1 MAGPADCPIIH
12 RIPRM
17 HFKERHE
24 SVRENC
30 LAPPQLTILTIGL
43 ARPLDDALLQAFRVV
58 EAAGAEDALRH
69 LKQEETAV
77 LVLGSRLAPNDA
89 LNILTRHSS
98 DSPGNSTAAVL
109 LWAGCDPELFQP
121 AVNEGHIFYMARAE
135 ITGDQ
140 LRSII
145 LCGAA
150 RFRSRLKGH
159 QDPLTAFARIDQ
171 LLDFCIRLPMQV
183 DLPSSAALLTETVRT
198 LMNAELV
205 QYLVYDAEDEILA
218 PADALDNKEWS
229 ESAAAG
235 LAAFVARTG
244 EPIRLDCIGLDPR
257 YDFEADNPGGPEDAR
272 FLAVPLIG
280 TNGLPAGVITATRSG
295 KSGPFSEE
303 DTRLLDLL
311 AECAAPTFNQITLQ
325 NRVQALL
332 LKRAEGS
339 ESRSDVFREE
349 ALEYHIRSW
358 DHQGD
363 VLQTL
368 PTWLRTTYWAMLALV
383 IVGLLGTVVS
393 KLNVY
398 ASGPA
403 VVRPHA
409 AMKVIAAD
417 AGQVRSIA
425 VSPGDTVRAGD
436 VLVVIDSTI
445 RSRTAAADSEALR
458 ASSNG
463 IVGNVDVRP
472 GQSLKAGD
480 QVMSIVESSSG
491 YDVIAFLPYSYAVEL
506 HQGMAMRLTMPGESI
521 SGHTVPIS
529 RVGPEVLD
537 PTEAAQYAGKS
548 DAATFPVAGRVILV
562 RASLPV
568 VSSDRSASLYRDG
581 VTGKAEIRVSSE
593 SAIVALIPG
602 LRKIFGKA
610 D

>member
-1 MAGPADCPIIH
+1 
-12 RIPRM
+12 
-17 HFKERHE
+17 
-24 SVRENC
+24 
-30 LAPPQLTILTIGL
+30 
-43 ARPLDDALLQAFRVV
+43 
-58 EAAGAEDALRH
+58 
-69 LKQEETAV
+69 
-77 LVLGSRLAPNDA
+77 
-89 LNILTRHSS
+89 
-98 DSPGNSTAAVL
+98 
-109 LWAGCDPELFQP
+109 
-121 AVNEGHIFYMARAE
+121 
-135 ITGDQ
+135 
-140 LRSII
+140 
-145 LCGAA
+145 
-150 RFRSRLKGH
+150 
-159 QDPLTAFARIDQ
+159 
-171 LLDFCIRLPMQV
+171 
-183 DLPSSAALLTETVRT
+183 
-198 LMNAELV
+198 
-205 QYLVYDAEDEILA
+205 
-218 PADALDNKEWS
+218 
-229 ESAAAG
+229 
-235 LAAFVARTG
+235 
-244 EPIRLDCIGLDPR
+244 
-257 YDFEADNPGGPEDAR
+257 
-272 FLAVPLIG
+272 
-280 TNGLPAGVITATRSG
+280 
-295 KSGPFSEE
+295 
-303 DTRLLDLL
+303 
-311 AECAAPTFNQITLQ
+311 
-325 NRVQALL
+325 
-332 LKRAEGS
+332 
-339 ESRSDVFREE
+339 
-349 ALEYHIRSW
+349 
-358 DHQGD
+358 
-363 VLQTL
+363 
-368 PTWLRTTYWAMLALV
+368 
-383 IVGLLGTVVS
+383 
-393 KLNVY
+393 
-398 ASGPA
+398 
-403 VVRPHA
+403 
-409 AMKVIAAD
+409 MKVIAAD